1 MKNNRLVRWYEM
13 NLEELQTFIK
23 LCEIKNF
30 TKTAELLTMSQPT
43 VSLHIKNLE
52 QQFQSQL
59 IQRSTKQISIT
70 PTGEILL
77 DQAKQIIQLYEQTKQ
92 QILEHHHTIQG
103 DLTIGASFTIGEYI
117 LPTLLIKLKSQH
129 PNLSLQISIGNTEEI
144 VAAVKK
150 FQVDIGLIEGA
161 TNEKSLIIQ
170 PFMKDELV
178 VIASKEHPL
187 AKKKQLHVSDLQN
200 EDWVS
205 RELGSGTQANLM
217 HFLHANG
224 LKVNSM
230 LTISS
235 NQGIKQS
242 VINGL
247 GISLLSKHV
256 VERDHANGD
265 IAILQLDTPP
275 LFRTLSYIY
284 SSIMLKKGNV
294 KTFLD
299 ILTT

>member
-1 MKNNRLVRWYEM
+1 M

-129 PNLSLQISIGNTEEI
+129 PNLSLQILIGNTEEI

>member
-1 MKNNRLVRWYEM
+1 M

>member
-1 MKNNRLVRWYEM
+1 M

-52 QQFQSQL
+52 QQFQTQL
-59 IQRSTKQISIT
+59 IQRSPKQISIT

-77 DQAKQIIQLYEQTKQ
+77 DQAKQIIQLYDQTKL

-103 DLTIGASFTIGEYI
+103 ELTIGASFTIGEYI
-117 LPTLLIKLKSQH
+117 LPTLLVELRALH
-129 PNLSLQISIGNTEEI
+129 PDLSLQISIGNTEEI
-144 VAAVKK
+144 VEAVKK
-150 FQVDIGLIEGA
+150 FQVDLGLIEGT
-161 TNEKSLIIQ
+161 TNEKSLIIH

-178 VIASKEHPL
+178 VVAPKNHPL
-187 AKKKQLHVSDLQN
+187 AVKTQLRVTELQN
-200 EDWVS
+200 EHWIS
-205 RELGSGTQANLM
+205 REAGSGTQANLN
-217 HFLHANG
+217 HFLHSNG
-224 LKVNSM
+224 LRVASI

-247 GISLLSKHV
+247 GLSLLSKHV
-256 VERDHANGD
+256 VKKDCAVGD
-265 IAILQLDTPP
+265 LTILQLDSPP

-284 SSIMLKKGNV
+284 SPIMLKKGNV

-299 ILTT
+299 LLPTTI

>member
-1 MKNNRLVRWYEM
+1 M

-30 TKTAELLTMSQPT
+30 TKTAELLSMSQPT

-52 QQFQSQL
+52 QQFQTQL
-59 IQRSTKQISIT
+59 IQRSPKQVSVT

-77 DQAKQIIQLYEQTKQ
+77 DQAKQILQLYDQTKQ
-92 QILEHHHTIQG
+92 QILEHHHSIQG

-117 LPTLLIKLKSQH
+117 LPRLLVQFKTLH
-129 PNLSLQISIGNTEEI
+129 PHLSLQIVIGNTEEI
-144 VAAVKK
+144 VEAVKK
-150 FQVDIGLIEGA
+150 FKVDVGLIEGT
-161 TNEKSLIIQ
+161 TNEKSLIIE

-178 VIASKEHPL
+178 VIAPSTHAL
-187 AKKKQLHVSDLQN
+187 ATKAQLCVTDLQN
-200 EDWVS
+200 EEWLS
-205 RELGSGTQANLM
+205 REVGSGTRTSLT

-224 LKVNSM
+224 LKIKSI

-242 VINGL
+242 VMNGL
-247 GISLLSKHV
+247 GLSLLSQYV
-256 VERDHANGD
+256 VNKEVESGD
-265 IAILQLDTPP
+265 LATLQLDTPP
-275 LFRTLSYIY
+275 LIRTLSAIY
-284 SSIMLKKGNV
+284 SPIMLKKGNV

-299 ILTT
+299 ML

>member
-1 MKNNRLVRWYEM
+1 M
-13 NLEELQTFIK
+13 NLEELHTFIK
-23 LCEIKNF
+23 LCEVKNF

-103 DLTIGASFTIGEYI
+103 ELTIGASFTIGEYI
-117 LPTLLIKLKSQH
+117 LPTLLIELKSLH

-161 TNEKSLIIQ
+161 TNEKSLIIH

-187 AKKKQLHVSDLQN
+187 AKKQQLRMSDLQN

-205 RELGSGTQANLM
+205 REIGSGTRANLT

-224 LKVNSM
+224 LKVKSM

-242 VINGL
+242 VMNGL

-256 VERDHANGD
+256 VERDHINGD

-299 ILTT
+299 ILTN